1 MSVVFGISRSVGWY
15 ERASC
20 LDADPE
26 LFFPVG
32 TTGPSL
38 DQVDEARQVCRACPV
53 RRHCLDLALR
63 TDAQYGVWGGLD
75 PLERKRLSRR
85 LSRR

>member
-1 MSVVFGISRSVGWY
+1 VSTVFGISRAVGWY

-20 LDADPE
+20 LGVDPE

-32 TTGPSL
+32 TTGPAL
-38 DQVDEARQVCRACPV
+38 DQVDEARRVCRDCPV
-53 RRHCLDLALR
+53 RRPCLDLALR
-63 TDAQYGVWGGLD
+63 TDAEYGVWGGFD

-85 LSRR
+85 MTGR